1 MAKTAAPIN
10 PRQKAAVFAL
20 AAGILHDWG
29 ECYIAAHEAR
39 TKEAEILATNY
50 SNVTHWKNQKKIQ
63 DYFQEATEKINR
75 DRARQHL
82 EGVEEGKKMNDES
95 QAGSSEHTQTK
106 GKTDIAPKV
115 DYYDPANQRK
125 QINRIIQEASD
136 DPKTQLDAIK
146 AIQQTQRDDRQAA
159 RDQKQV
165 VFHLPLRCDSCPLYE
180 KARRKAAK

>member
-20 AAGILHDWG
+20 AAGILHDWA
-29 ECYIAAHEAR
+29 ECYIAAHEAK
-39 TKEAEILATNY
+39 TKEAETLATNY

-63 DYFQEATEKINR
+63 DYYLEVTERINR
-75 DRARQHL
+75 DKARLHL
-82 EGVEEGKKMNDES
+82 EGVEEGKKMNDQSPDANSERS
-95 QAGSSEHTQTK
+95 QTTTQK
-106 GKTDIAPKV
+106 EIAVKI

-165 VFHLPLRCDSCPLYE
+165 QSYLPLRCDACPLME
-180 KARRKAAK
+180 KARKKLPE